1 MKIAAMGLSDVGQ
14 KRETNQD
21 KFLVDNETL
30 LFGVAD
36 GMGGH
41 RGGGVASKLAVDTIH
56 SYIKSHKHEDPE
68 KIIERAIQEASKTI
82 YESSVGKNELAGMGT
97 TATFAWIKGQS
108 IFIAHVGDSRAYL
121 LRGNKIW
128 QLTEDHSLVHEQVKA
143 GVLPE
148 SAEKEHLYRN
158 VLTRSVGFEP
168 FVKVDIYQKELEVGD
183 KFLICSDGLIGML
196 EAGEISNIVNKKPM
210 NEALKKLVETANAR
224 GGEDNITTILI
235 NIESD

>member
-1 MKIAAMGLSDVGQ
+1 MKIAAKGLTDVGQ
-14 KRETNQD
+14 RREANQD
-21 KFLVDNETL
+21 SFLVDEETL

-41 RGGGVASKLAVDTIH
+41 RGGGVASKLAVEIIR
-56 SYIKSHKHEDPE
+56 SYIQAHKNGDPE
-68 KIIERAIQEASKTI
+68 EVIEKALQEASKTI
-82 YESSVGKNELAGMGT
+82 HQQSMDKNELSGMGT
-97 TATFAWIKGQS
+97 TATFAWVRSNRIY
-108 IFIAHVGDSRAYL
+108 IAHVGDSRAYL

-158 VLTRSVGFEP
+158 VLTRSIGFEP
-168 FVKVDIYQKELEVGD
+168 FVKVDIYQKELEPGD
-183 KFLICSDGLIGML
+183 KFLICSDGLITML
-196 EAGEISNIVNKKPM
+196 KDEEISKIVTKKSLGD
-210 NEALKKLVETANAR
+210 ALKKLITMANDR

-235 NIESD
+235 DIEKD